1 MARKGVNKMGYVE
14 SLLAENEAIVVQ
26 TRQHWIVW
34 AKSFLANAVLLV
46 VIVVLAIVATLT
58 PLGFIGIGL
67 ACLTI
72 IPIGAFVRTYLGW
85 WNEEYLVTNRR
96 VIQAEGIVNKHVIDS
111 SLEKVNDVVLDQSF
125 LGRMFDYGDIEILTA
140 SEGGVNKLHKIASPV
155 KFKTE
160 MLNQKEA
167 MSLDEHVGPAR
178 GRPDDIP
185 TLISE
190 LDTLRQRGVL
200 TDAEFQQKKAELLSK
215 M

>member
-1 MARKGVNKMGYVE
+1 MGYVE
-14 SLLAENEAIVVQ
+14 SLLAENEVIVVQ

-34 AKSFLANAVLLV
+34 AKSFLVNAILLIG
-46 VIVVLAIVATLT
+46 IVVLAVLATVLAG
-58 PLGFIGIGL
+58 PLGIAATI
-67 ACLTI
+67 LTLL
-72 IPIGAFVRTYLGW
+72 PIGAFVLTYLQW

-96 VIQAEGIVNKHVIDS
+96 VIQAEGIINKHVIDS

-140 SEGGVNKLHKIASPV
+140 SEGGVNKLDKISSPI

-160 MLNQKEA
+160 MLNQKETLG
-167 MSLDEHVGPAR
+167 MDEHYAAR
-178 GRPDDIP
+178 DGRRDDIP
-185 TLISE
+185 ALIAD
-190 LDTLRQRGVL
+190 LDALRQRGIL